1 MADERGFWDR
11 ILEGVDLGDYNPSN
25 WSGEDIYN
33 FISPF
38 SISETGRGED
48 EAVAERH
55 ARWDAASP
63 AEKEKILQE
72 REKAWN
78 AENLRRKSLPT
89 EKPFISVS
97 RTNAPRSQA
106 SSMPTRED
114 IISRLLAS
122 GRGPNI
128 TQGGGSPQ
136 TATQTVPSPINKRRA
151 ATLKREQQSMPKI
164 VTEDIANPAKK
175 LREKEKARKTRKA
188 VGTMLKERQT
198 APSKAD
204 IRSGEK
210 AETRRKI
217 AAAKK
222 KRYQPS
228 TASEIAKTKE
238 TRKAVGTLLKDRQT
252 KPSGEDIRVAREAEA
267 KRKSAKLK
275 RQAALEATASPE
287 RPSRKVTKVKP
298 VVVKTEKKVAKK
310 KFEGEPRTI
319 AQAKNMGKK
328 YYINKAGK
336 KLAAVTKEDLADFRK
351 KTGNPKATL
360 TQLLN
365 ARRKLV
371 SPTEWEKKSARKTG
385 GIVKKAGGGRMKQ
398 VGLHTAEMRSGGK
411 DLHQPQSKIKKRIHE
426 ETTYAKKGGQ
436 VGKKKQG
443 YKARKDESIAMRVKK
458 KRTKKQLKA
467 SRNESYGK
475 WGKGKGKGKINRFG
489 DSLVASTYD

>member
-188 VGTMLKERQT
+188 VGT
-198 APSKAD
+198 
-204 IRSGEK
+204 
-210 AETRRKI
+210 
-217 AAAKK
+217 
-222 KRYQPS
+222 
-228 TASEIAKTKE
+228 
-238 TRKAVGTLLKDRQT
+238 LLKDRQAA
-252 KPSGEDIRVAREAEA
+252 PSKEDIRSGKEAEA
-267 KRKSAKLK
+267 KRKAAKLK

-336 KLAAVTKEDLADFRK
+336 RLAAVTKKDLADFRK

-411 DLHQPQSKIKKRIHE
+411 DLHQPQSKIKKRIEE
-426 ETTYAKKGGQ
+426 ETRYAKKGGK
-436 VGKKKQG
+436 VGKKKKKKVGKKEQG

-467 SRNESYGK
+467 SRSESYGK
-475 WGKGKGKGKINRFG
+475 WGKGKGKGKINRKSSGTSF
-489 DSLVASTYD
+489 VASLYD